1 MLKTIY
7 AFTQLARMSNC
18 VLTGISVIIGA
29 TCSNLFIF
37 ENGFFRMTNY
47 LHIDLLTKA
56 IFSAVFINAAGNAIN
71 DWCDKNIDKVNRP
84 NRPLPK
90 ESLKPSSAIL
100 FAATTCIIGVVFS
113 ILVSPVHFFITIFIS
128 AFLIIYSF
136 WLKNSILYGNF
147 LIGLLSSATFPFGA
161 LAIGE
166 IHRSWIPAFFAMF
179 FHIGREIIK
188 DIEDIQGDQLQ
199 GLKTLPIKFGLPVAK
214 KIALLIFLILSL
226 FTLWPFFTE
235 IYGPIY
241 LGVVLTYNALVFY
254 ALYLF
259 ICTHIN
265 FANGHIGRIL
275 KVAMFVGLTA
285 IALGEFERS
294 FLSSSAF

>member
-1 MLKTIY
+1 
-7 AFTQLARMSNC
+7 
-18 VLTGISVIIGA
+18 
-29 TCSNLFIF
+29 
-37 ENGFFRMTNY
+37 
-47 LHIDLLTKA
+47 
-56 IFSAVFINAAGNAIN
+56 
-71 DWCDKNIDKVNRP
+71 
-84 NRPLPK
+84 
-90 ESLKPSSAIL
+90 
-100 FAATTCIIGVVFS
+100 
-113 ILVSPVHFFITIFIS
+113 
-128 AFLIIYSF
+128 
-136 WLKNSILYGNF
+136 
-147 LIGLLSSATFPFGA
+147 
-161 LAIGE
+161 
-166 IHRSWIPAFFAMF
+166 MF

-199 GLKTLPIKFGLPVAK
+199 GLKTLPIKFGLPIAK

-226 FTLWPFFTE
+226 FTLWPFFTK
-235 IYGPIY
+235 IYGPIF